1 MQEYK
6 VKELLTIRNGRDHKQ
21 LANGKFPVYGSG
33 GIMRY
38 VDSYLYDKPS
48 ILLPRKGTLNNIQYC
63 EEPFWCVD
71 TTYYSEINQSL
82 ANPYYLYRY
91 LSLLNLK
98 GLDSGSVLP
107 SMTFD
112 SYYQIKVF
120 LPSIEV
126 QNLVGKLLYDIDQK
140 ISHNTRINA
149 ELEAM
154 AKQLYDYWFVQF
166 DFPDGNGKPYKSS
179 GGKMVWNEKLKRY
192 IPEGWE
198 DVVMSDIASIT
209 MGQSPD
215 GASYNEDGDGM
226 IFYQGSTDFGIR
238 FPSVRMFSTNPTRF
252 AKKGDIL
259 MSVRAPVGDTN
270 IANTDCCI
278 GRGLAALNSKIG
290 SISHLYF
297 IIRDLKA
304 RFDILNS
311 MGTTFGA
318 ITKDELFSLPVV
330 CPKENVLT
338 EYERKCAPI
347 FEKQMVIGREIDE
360 LTNLRNSILPMLMNG
375 QVTIE

>member
-166 DFPDGNGKPYKSS
+166 DFPDENGKPYKSS
-179 GGKMVWNEKLKRY
+179 GGKMVYNEKLKKD
-192 IPEGWE
+192 IPEGWDVIFADEVCNVVTGKE
-198 DVVMSDIASIT
+198 DANFAVSNGEYAFFTCSQTVLRCNENRFDGSAVLIA
-209 MGQSPD
+209 G
-215 GASYNEDGDGM
+215 NGDFNVKHYTGK
-226 IFYQGSTDFGIR
+226 FNAYQRTYVLIPHNRDYYGIL
-238 FPSVRMFSTNPTRF
+238 FFS
-252 AKKGDIL
+252 AKEKID
-259 MSVRAPVGDTN
+259 SFHK
-270 IANTDCCI
+270 
-278 GRGLAALNSKIG
+278 NSNG
-290 SISHLYF
+290 SIVKFITLSDVEGLYVYKQLDEGLYT
-297 IIRDLKA
+297 IINN
-304 RFDILNS
+304 I
-311 MGTTFGA
+311 
-318 ITKDELFSLPVV
+318 
-330 CPKENVLT
+330 
-338 EYERKCAPI
+338 I
-347 FEKQMVIGREIDE
+347 FEIEKRRLETDY
-360 LTNLRNSILPMLMNG
+360 LNHLRDYLLPMLMNG
-375 QVTIE
+375 QVTVE